1 MLRVT
6 HFELPADDPE
16 RAVAFYEKVFG
27 WKINKWQGPMDYWLV
42 TTGEGAAG
50 IDGAIMRRESVTG
63 TTNTVDVPSVDE
75 FSQKVVAAGGKV
87 VVPKMAIPGV
97 GYHAYCA
104 DTEGNLF
111 GILQPDPKAK

>member
-16 RAVAFYEKVFG
+16 RAVAFYQKVFG
-27 WKINKWQGPMDYWLV
+27 WKINKWEGPVDYWLI
-42 TTGEGAAG
+42 TTGENASG
-50 IDGAIMRRESVTG
+50 INGAIMRRENVTN
-63 TTNTVDVPSVDE
+63 TVNTVDVPSLDE

-87 VVPKMAIPGV
+87 MTPKTAIPGV
-97 GYHAYCA
+97 GYFAYCT

-111 GILQPDPKAK
+111 GIMQDDPAAH